1 MVSRPAEPGF
11 PASLALVVL
20 VAIAVLAP
28 WPFGAVE
35 PRALLAVAA
44 LALATA
50 ALALVAG
57 VRRGAAL
64 PAVPLWPLA
73 GFLALALL
81 QLVPLPDALHAL
93 VAPGSQAVWRP
104 SVPEASAVLG
114 PGSHPVSVDPD
125 TTLRAVALTGGLALL
140 AVLAA
145 PALSRPRAAVRA
157 LAFLAAG
164 GSALSAYAIFA
175 RARFGALLYGT
186 FPVPTV
192 SPFGPFVS
200 KNHFAGWIAM
210 ATLLVSGLALGM
222 ADRARGRGGDWTAD
236 PRAGGVVLAVVAAL
250 AMALGG
256 LASLSRGGTIALV
269 AGFSCFVGLALV
281 RRRPAPGGARFGR
294 AGPWSSL
301 VLAGVLG
308 AILVALVP
316 PEAHERI
323 RSLSGASFRLDT
335 WRDSLRLAASS
346 PVLGCG
352 LGAFHDAY
360 PRFKQGHEIVR
371 VEHAEND
378 YVETLAETGVA
389 GLGLALLGLVL
400 LLAAAAKG
408 IAGAPDRA
416 VRGIGMGAVAAL
428 VALAVHSAVDFN
440 LRIPSNAALA
450 ALAAAATAAA
460 AGVRPRPLSR
470 AGALGLAAGALGLL
484 VAVLLLPDRPW
495 IAARDEVVQAASAP
509 APAVRRLRLERAA
522 AALERQLGRRP
533 AQAESWLLLGGTR
546 AALGDAAA
554 GAALARHAAWLDP
567 GRPGLAEAVDRL
579 SSTRA
584 PRAPRSPRP
593 REAPP

>member
-1 MVSRPAEPGF
+1 VVSRPDQPGF

-28 WPFGAVE
+28 WPFGAVQ
-35 PRALLAVAA
+35 PGALLAVAA
-44 LALATA
+44 LALVAG
-50 ALALVAG
+50 ALALASG
-57 VRRGAAL
+57 ARRGVVL

-73 GFLALALL
+73 GFVALAVL

-93 VAPGSQAVWRP
+93 AAPGSHAVWRP
-104 SVPEASAVLG
+104 SAPEVAAVLG
-114 PGSHPVSVDPD
+114 SGARPVSLDPD
-125 TTLRAVALTGGLALL
+125 STLRGIALTGGLALL

-145 PALSRPRAAVRA
+145 PALSRPDQAVRA
-157 LAFLAAG
+157 LAALAAG
-164 GSALSAYAIFA
+164 GVALSAYAIFA

-186 FPVPTV
+186 MAVPTV

-210 ATLLVSGLALGM
+210 ATLLVAGLALGL

-236 PRAGGVVLAVVAAL
+236 PRAGGVVLGLVAAL

-269 AGFSCFVGLALV
+269 AGGACFAALV
-281 RRRPAPGGARFGR
+281 FLRRRAARESGRAQRFHR

-308 AILVALVP
+308 SILVALVP
-316 PEAHERI
+316 PEAHDRM

-346 PVLGCG
+346 PVLGHG
-352 LGAFHDAY
+352 LGSFHDAY
-360 PRFKQGHEIVR
+360 PRFKRGHEIVR

-378 YVETLAETGVA
+378 YVETLAETGA
-389 GLGLALLGLVL
+389 AGLALTLLGAAF
-400 LLAAAAKG
+400 LLAAAGRG
-408 IAGAPDRA
+408 IANAPDRA
-416 VRGIGMGAVAAL
+416 ARGIGTGALAAL
-428 VALAVHSAVDFN
+428 AALAVHSAVDFN

-450 ALAAAATAAA
+450 ALAAAAAAGA
-460 AGVRPRPLSR
+460 AGVRPRPLPR
-470 AGALGLAAGALGLL
+470 AAALALAAGTLGLL
-484 VAVLLLPDRPW
+484 AAVVSLPDRPW
-495 IAARDEVVQAASAP
+495 LAARQEAMLAASSS
-509 APAVRRLRLERAA
+509 APAVRRLRLERAV
-522 AALERQLGRRP
+522 AALDGVLVRRP
-533 AQAESWLLLGGTR
+533 AQAEAWLLLAGTR
-546 AALGDAAA
+546 AALGDEAS

-579 SSTRA
+579 SSA
-584 PRAPRSPRP
+584 PA
-593 REAPP
+593 APPP